1 MENHEKRQ
9 RQGTAITFRDGAHAQ
24 VEGAQLYGEP
34 GVEVKGEGWYVQVPI
49 SYQHTLWTTAQLA
62 PNLWEKSGVIAK
74 KVNGLDSF
82 ERGSI
87 AFMCLN
93 TSSYTR
99 LHKDACNTLLLAVA
113 GTRKVWLAAPGKY
126 VVDRGGWN
134 CMGTSML
141 PECHNPAAP
150 EYEPLNHPWLGE
162 EPITLNPGDAIL
174 FPKDWWHVVQ
184 GEKNSVAIG
193 IELSEAEK
201 PTKKLIRNVGRT
213 RGVLGWSG
221 AERVFRIMAE
231 KGMKLP
237 ASQPALI
244 ARIVTRSNQSLIQM
258 NEQDD
263 QA

>member
-1 MENHEKRQ
+1 M
-9 RQGTAITFRDGAHAQ
+9 GTAISQRDGVHAQ
-24 VEGAQLYGEP
+24 IEGAQLYGEP

-49 SYQHTLWTTAQLA
+49 SYQHTQWTLSQQA
-62 PNLWEKSGVIAK
+62 PNLWNTVGVK
-74 KVNGLDSF
+74 PKQVSGLDSF
-82 ERGSI
+82 ERGGI
-87 AFMCLN
+87 AFMNLN

-99 LHKDACNTLLLAVA
+99 LHNDACNTLLLAVA
-113 GTRKVWLAAPGKY
+113 GQRKVWLAAPGKY

-134 CMGTSML
+134 YMGTSML
-141 PECHNPAAP
+141 PECCNPAAP
-150 EYEPLNHPWLGE
+150 EYQPDTHPWLGE
-162 EPITLNPGDAIL
+162 KPVTLNPGDAIQI
-174 FPKDWWHVVQ
+174 PKEWWHVVE
-184 GEKNSVAIG
+184 GKKNSIAIG

-201 PTKKLIRNVGRT
+201 PVKKLIKNVGRT
-213 RGVLGWSG
+213 RGILGWSG

-244 ARIVTRSNQSLIQM
+244 ARIVTRSNQSIIQI